1 MQFDVAIRMTEI
13 LLALAFIQQSCEHL
27 VGERRE
33 RMIGAARLG
42 ASLFLLAGVLV
53 PWACAALVGLAFAN
67 LYRFQGPYNGGSDRM
82 GILILF
88 CLTGSHVLPGHQ
100 MQELAFGYL
109 AVQLVMS
116 YVISGW
122 VKIVNPE
129 WRRGQALQDVF
140 RFSAY
145 PVSEELRGWA
155 DRPRLLFAMSWAVMG
170 FELIFPLALFTPV
183 TLIAALCIAMV
194 FHGANACLFGLN
206 RFLWTWIAAY
216 PSLIW
221 LQSRLFVGG

>member
-1 MQFDVAIRMTEI
+1 MEFDTAIRLTEI
-13 LLALAFIQQSCEHL
+13 LLALAFIQQSAEHL
-27 VGERRE
+27 VAERRE
-33 RMIGAARLG
+33 RAIGAARLL
-42 ASLFLLAGVLV
+42 ASLVLLAGVLA
-53 PWACAALVGLAFAN
+53 PWACLALVGLALAN
-67 LYRFQGPYNGGSDRM
+67 LNRFQGPYNGGSDRM

-88 CLTGSHVLPGHQ
+88 CLTAAQFLPHRAW
-100 MQELAFGYL
+100 QELAFGYL

-129 WRRGQALQDVF
+129 WRRGRALQDVF
-140 RFSAY
+140 RLSAY
-145 PVSEELRGWA
+145 PVSVQLRLWA
-155 DRPRLLFAMSWAVMG
+155 DRPRLLFFMSWAVMG
-170 FELIFPLALFTPV
+170 FELIFPLALFAPA
-183 TLIAALCIAMV
+183 TLFAALCVAAT

-221 LQSRLFVGG
+221 LQARLFAGG